1 MELLGRLR
9 RDGSICTASYC
20 HAYTVAASGAFMLD
34 FYDQLIDEGESGI
47 SRLVED
53 RTQEGLELEVKEK
66 HDSSHGRF
74 DEPDKKVLAKAL
86 SSFSNSAGGVIIF
99 GLRAKSVGGSVDCVQ
114 APPYPISDIQRFRA
128 EALTLVGSLL
138 QPKNEGI
145 KVESIA
151 SFEKPGAG
159 FLVIYVPRSGRRPHR
174 SEAKDQKQYFKRVG
188 ASSYAM
194 EHYDIE
200 DAFRRSDS
208 AELELAWD
216 VERASVNGAGTSTY
230 VIVLKLANHSGV
242 TAKYPYLYLA
252 DVPVALNYTHPP
264 SRYLM
269 SIEGKWTCFYAGA
282 DHVVNPETKS
292 TVVRLTAGI
301 TKDLNGKV
309 TASANIL
316 SFNYRLGSENV
327 RIREGLQIISFQNI
341 YDAVIAGP
349 D

>member
-1 MELLGRLR
+1 
-9 RDGSICTASYC
+9 
-20 HAYTVAASGAFMLD
+20 MLD
-34 FYDQLIDEGESGI
+34 FYERIVDEGEAGI
-47 SRLVED
+47 SRLIGD
-53 RTQEGLELEVKEK
+53 CTQEGLELEVKEK
-66 HDSSHGRF
+66 CDGSHGHF
-74 DEPDKKVLAKAL
+74 DEQDKKNLAKAM
-86 SSFSNSAGGVIIF
+86 SAFSNSAGGVIIF

-114 APPYPISDIQRFRA
+114 PPPYPISDIQRFRA

-151 SFEKPGAG
+151 SSEKSGAG
-159 FLVIYVPRSGRRPHR
+159 FLVIYVPRSARRPHR

-216 VERASVNGAGTSTY
+216 VVRTGVNDAGVSAF
-230 VIVLKLANHSGV
+230 VIVLRLANHSGV

-252 DVPVALNYTHPP
+252 NVSVGLNHTHPP
-264 SRYLM
+264 SRYLI
-269 SIEGKWTCFYAGA
+269 SYEGKWTCFYAGA

-292 TVVRLTAGI
+292 TVVRLAAMI
-301 TKDLNGKV
+301 TRDLNGKV
-309 TASANIL
+309 ATSANIPELQL
-316 SFNYRLGSENV
+316 SPWQRKC
-327 RIREGLQIISFQNI
+327 QNARRVA
-341 YDAVIAGP
+341 DDFVSKHLRCDNSRP
-349 D
+349 